1 MTDDWPGPAGYALP
15 GDPAVLRL
23 TAARLRETAAA
34 AREVREELDS
44 IGAGDGANW
53 IGVAGDAFRDRVKN
67 HRGDYDKLA
76 SSYDLAAEALLGFA
90 LRHDDLQ
97 VEVNAAVT
105 RARDAAAA
113 AKLADGRRDRLLA
126 SARSLRTEGT
136 TVRAQVSAAQVSDA
150 AIMAAGG
157 GSWEADQL
165 ANRAHALDGEAAG
178 FEHDAAAATADATAA
193 RRAVALEHERV
204 DELHLALVDAGKT
217 LADKLDD
224 ARHEGLRNKSV
235 LQQIGSG
242 VHDFFAANIGV
253 LRTMSKALG
262 WIILAIA
269 IIAVVVSIVAT
280 GGAALVFYLNAAAV
294 ILSVTKLGIDC
305 ARKAGG
311 DKEVSYQGLLLDA
324 AFILVPAAIRGARLT
339 RAGKAV
345 GGVRFVR
352 SGAQVARGTKSVKVI
367 TTAFPKLRGAAR
379 SVGQE
384 LKGSAKVVFSGNSAR
399 LAGREAV
406 TIARNAN
413 AAAGGVALALRTGG
427 PKAVWQILATN
438 GTPVVGAAARQA
450 AKKGLRSFA
459 RSVVTKTEHGTAI
472 GVKKFGSLAL
482 PNQIVTV
489 VLSPGVEKVS
499 EIVGEMKDIFEPFDG
514 GILKGVPIVK
524 ELFP

>member
-23 TAARLRETAAA
+23 TAARLRETASA

-67 HRGDYDKLA
+67 HRSDYDKLA
-76 SSYDLAAEALLGFA
+76 RSYDLAAEALLGFA

-178 FEHDAAAATADATAA
+178 FDHDAAAATAEATAA
-193 RRAVALEHERV
+193 RRAVAVEHERV
-204 DELHLALVDAGKT
+204 DELHMALVDAGKT
-217 LADKLDD
+217 LADKLDE

-280 GGAALVFYLNAAAV
+280 GGAALVLYLNAAAV

-311 DKEVSYQGLLLDA
+311 DEKVSYQGLLLDA
-324 AFILVPAAIRGARLT
+324 AFIVVPAAIKGARLT
-339 RAGKAV
+339 RASQAV
-345 GGVRFVR
+345 GGVRFVKPGWR
-352 SGAQVARGTKSVKVI
+352 VVNSAKAKVI

-384 LKGSAKVVFSGNSAR
+384 LKESAKVVFSKDNAQ
-399 LAGREAV
+399 LAGRGAV
-406 TIARNAN
+406 AVARNAN
-413 AAAGGVALALRTGG
+413 AAGGVAQALRSGG
-427 PKAVWQILATN
+427 PKAVWQILATD
-438 GTPVVGAAARQA
+438 GTPVVGAAARRA
-450 AKKGLRSFA
+450 AKKALRSFA

-499 EIVGEMKDIFEPFDG
+499 EIVGEVKDIFEPFQG
-514 GILKGVPIVK
+514 GILKGIPIVK